1 MKKIN
6 YNKIWEDDIPE
17 WDKEQLWSRIEN
29 NLENKKDRPFF
40 LLMLFAIFFI
50 TFVSGTIW
58 FYNRKINET
67 IPKFANNVLKN
78 SEETS
83 SGNFTNI
90 NKNTTPK
97 YENNYAIKYLNN
109 KSTRKKHHKNTEIKQ
124 ITFDSG
130 INISEYIDKI
140 YYIESGSKDLIDS
153 VSFTKNM
160 VLYEILQLPINPKYL
175 YIETRKNLNNTAYIF
190 NAPFKKE
197 IINKKTSFITANTG
211 IGIVLNRTKFDN
223 NSVWQSRKYNNEK
236 LIYDYSLTFQ
246 YGKSVFNN
254 FFISSGI
261 DYQNKIVNL
270 VDKDSIV
277 NTVNFQSDSSYFVNL
292 VEPLYFSGKKT
303 KTNIKYRKLNVF
315 NEISH
320 ISFPIYFSYL
330 FMNQKYGFTLSY
342 GVFYRFYSKF
352 KGYSISSENKIVKF
366 EDYQNYLKKYSG
378 ITDISFSG
386 YYWIKLNRNFN
397 LTLGLETVFPIK
409 PSYSLVSND
418 AIQFDDKS
426 IRLKSQL
433 GLTYLFR

>member
-29 NLENKKDRPFF
+29 NLENKKDKPFF
-40 LLMLFAIFFI
+40 LLMLFSLFFI
-50 TFVSGTIW
+50 VLISGTIW
-58 FYNRKINET
+58 FINQKINET
-67 IPKFANNVLKN
+67 LPKLDKNLSKN
-78 SEETS
+78 SAEIG
-83 SGNFTNI
+83 SGNITI
-90 NKNTTPK
+90 VNKNTKPTS
-97 YENNYAIKYLNN
+97 ENNHSINYLNN
-109 KSTRKKHHKNTEIKQ
+109 KSSRKIHHKPSKIEQNTFESDLKIP
-124 ITFDSG
+124 
-130 INISEYIDKI
+130 EYSDKI
-140 YYIESGSKDLIDS
+140 DFDESGSKDLIDS
-153 VSFTKNM
+153 GSFTKNM
-160 VLYEILQLPINPKYL
+160 VLSEILQLPINPKYL
-175 YIETRKNLNNTAYIF
+175 YIETRKNLNNTAYKIS
-190 NAPFKKE
+190 APFKKGV
-197 IINKKTSFITANTG
+197 INKKTSFITANTG
-211 IGIVLNRTKFDN
+211 IGIVLNRTKFDK
-223 NSVWQSRKYNNEK
+223 NSGWQSRKYNNEK
-236 LIYDYSLTFQ
+236 VIYDYSLTFQ

-292 VEPLYFSGKKT
+292 AEPLYFSGEKT

-320 ISFPIYFSYL
+320 ISFPIYFSYI

-342 GVFYRFYSKF
+342 GVFYRFNSKF
-352 KGYSISSENKIVKF
+352 KGYSISTENKIVKF
-366 EDYQNYLKKYSG
+366 DDYQNYLKKYSG

-386 YYWIKLNRNFN
+386 YYWIKLKRNFN
-397 LTLGLETVFPIK
+397 LTLGLETVFPVK
-409 PSYSLVSND
+409 PSYSVVSND